1 MPTKIASMK
10 KAKPS
15 AENGTPITAPA
26 WRMNS
31 GQSRPSSNESVVP
44 DTAPIAK
51 SKSITRDHVRAR
63 R

>member
-1 MPTKIASMK
+1 MK
-10 KAKPS
+10 NAKPS
-15 AENGTPITAPA
+15 AENGTPMTAPA

-31 GQSRPSSNESVVP
+31 GQSKPSSKESVVP

-51 SKSITRDHVRAR
+51 SNSKTRDHVRAR